1 MHDSEDANRGRFQL
15 ATYCVATWREA
26 PAADGFRANFAKLF
40 LTDSFP
46 LIPFISIND
55 KQIYI

>member
-1 MHDSEDANRGRFQL
+1 MQIGADFNSLPIALQL
-15 ATYCVATWREA
+15 GEA